1 MKSFVSTFNTPFNH
15 RLLKKDKTKKSL
27 MFSLDTENK
36 NTNDPSSMP
45 SSLISLFGFFRRSDN
60 CSRIFSISPL
70 VLSSC
75 ISHDVWII
83 KVSLPSSLKKKK
95 NLLSVVR
102 TVYSIMLYSFFKIK
116 MQFISLMIKKM
127 FLWTKNIKWYIFFTV
142 NKFLYKI
149 KLSQATLY
157 LERYII
163 YHTKSCKVFITFFKF
178 IFPTG

>member
-1 MKSFVSTFNTPFNH
+1 MMKSFVSTFNTPFNH

-75 ISHDVWII
+75 ISHDV
-83 KVSLPSSLKKKK
+83 
-95 NLLSVVR
+95 
-102 TVYSIMLYSFFKIK
+102 
-116 MQFISLMIKKM
+116 
-127 FLWTKNIKWYIFFTV
+127 
-142 NKFLYKI
+142 
-149 KLSQATLY
+149 
-157 LERYII
+157 
-163 YHTKSCKVFITFFKF
+163 
-178 IFPTG
+178 